1 MSSEWS
7 LMTLKDAG
15 VSLIDCD
22 HRTPAALD
30 EGYPYIAIPQL
41 KNGHITLDGVRRI
54 SREDYLEWTKKLKP
68 QANDVIVVRRC
79 NSGQSAY
86 VPAGL
91 DCAIGQNLVVLRA
104 NGEYVLPEFLR
115 WLVQGPDWWGQV
127 SKFINVGAVFDS
139 LRCRDIPSFELNIPP
154 REEQTKI
161 AGLLGSLDDRITLLR
176 ETNATLEAIAQALF
190 KSWFVDFDPVRAK
203 AEGRARQDG
212 ERRGQP
218 RMPQA
223 SELPRPGAE
232 AGAEAQGQPEGLDAA
247 TAALFPDS
255 FEESELGLVPKGWLL
270 WALGD
275 AFEINP
281 TRKLKKGDFAPY
293 LDMASVGTQ
302 GHVVDGVVGREM
314 GSGTKFI
321 NGDTL
326 LARITPCLENGKTAY
341 VDFLDAGQ
349 VGWGSTEF
357 VVLRPKAP
365 LPPYYGYLLARHP
378 AFRDHAIQSM
388 SGTSGRQRIQNDV
401 LGRYPVA
408 IPTPEVAEAF
418 AGIVQSAQ
426 QRIAANQTQAQTLT
440 QLRDTLLPR
449 LISGQLRLPEAE
461 TQLENAL

>member
-1 MSSEWS
+1 
-7 LMTLKDAG
+7 MTLKDAG

-203 AEGRARQDG
+203 AEGR
-212 ERRGQP
+212 
-218 RMPQA
+218 
-223 SELPRPGAE
+223 
-232 AGAEAQGQPEGLDAA
+232 QPEGMDAA
-247 TAALFPDS
+247 TGALFPDS
-255 FEESELGLVPKGWLL
+255 FEESELGSVPKGWTVRSLDSIADYL
-270 WALGD
+270 NGLALQKFPPSED
-275 AFEINP
+275 SWLPVIKIAQL
-281 TRKLKKGDFAPY
+281 RKGDT
-293 LDMASVGTQ
+293 VGA
-302 GHVVDGVVGREM
+302 DRAGRNIKPEYV
-314 GSGTKFI
+314 I
-321 NGDTL
+321 QNGDVL
-326 LARITPCLENGKTAY
+326 FSWSGSLEVVIWCGGEGALNQHLFKVT
-341 VDFLDAGQ
+341 
-349 VGWGSTEF
+349 STEF
-357 VVLRPKAP
+357 PKWFYYLWTRHHLPDFQQTAASKATTMGHIQRKHLTEAKVVVPPAEVIQEAGSFIAP
-365 LPPYYGYLLARHP
+365 LLDRWL
-378 AFRDHAIQSM
+378 S
-388 SGTSGRQRIQNDV
+388 N
-401 LGRYPVA
+401 
-408 IPTPEVAEAF
+408 AEQ
-418 AGIVQSAQ
+418 V
-426 QRIAANQTQAQTLT
+426 QTLT

-449 LISGQLRLPEAE
+449 LISGQLRLPELTLTKSTYAD
-461 TQLENAL
+461 

>member
-203 AEGRARQDG
+203 AEGR
-212 ERRGQP
+212 
-218 RMPQA
+218 
-223 SELPRPGAE
+223 
-232 AGAEAQGQPEGLDAA
+232 QPEGMDAA
-247 TAALFPDS
+247 TGALFPDS
-255 FEESELGLVPKGWLL
+255 FEESELGSVPKGWTVRSLDSIADYL
-270 WALGD
+270 NGLAAL
-275 AFEINP
+275 
-281 TRKLKKGDFAPY
+281 
-293 LDMASVGTQ
+293 
-302 GHVVDGVVGREM
+302 
-314 GSGTKFI
+314 
-321 NGDTL
+321 
-326 LARITPCLENGKTAY
+326 RI
-341 VDFLDAGQ
+341 
-349 VGWGSTEF
+349 
-357 VVLRPKAP
+357 
-365 LPPYYGYLLARHP
+365 
-378 AFRDHAIQSM
+378 
-388 SGTSGRQRIQNDV
+388 
-401 LGRYPVA
+401 
-408 IPTPEVAEAF
+408 
-418 AGIVQSAQ
+418 
-426 QRIAANQTQAQTLT
+426 
-440 QLRDTLLPR
+440 
-449 LISGQLRLPEAE
+449 
-461 TQLENAL
+461 